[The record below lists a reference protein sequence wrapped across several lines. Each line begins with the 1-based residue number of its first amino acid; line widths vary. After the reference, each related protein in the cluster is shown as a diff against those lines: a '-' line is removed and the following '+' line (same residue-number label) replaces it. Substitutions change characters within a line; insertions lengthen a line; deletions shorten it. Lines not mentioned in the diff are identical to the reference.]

1 MQDIILDALKMK
13 ESEETHK
20 YLKEM
25 LKLPEYYG
33 FNLDALYDC
42 LTDVGELVLEITNCE
57 EAGEYFSRVLKVML
71 DASEENPDLYI
82 ELS

>member
-1 MQDIILDALKMK
+1 MEKIILDALMM
-13 ESEETHK
+13 EEVEATHK

-42 LTDVGELVLEITNCE
+42 LTDECSATLTIRNSE
-57 EAGEYFSRVLKVML
+57 EAGAYFNRVLEVML
-71 DASEENPDLYI
+71 DAQEENE
-82 ELS
+82 ELHVELE

>member
-1 MQDIILDALKMK
+1 MAKIILDASMM
-13 ESEETHK
+13 EEAEVTHK

-42 LTDVGELVLEITNCE
+42 LTDECSATLTIRNSEGAGAYFTRVLE
-57 EAGEYFSRVLKVML
+57 VML
-71 DASEENPDLYI
+71 DAQEENQELHI
-82 ELS
+82 ELE

>member
-1 MQDIILDALKMK
+1 MAKIILDASMM
-13 ESEETHK
+13 EEAEVTHK

-42 LTDVGELVLEITNCE
+42 LTDECSATLIIRNSEGVGAYFTRVLE
-57 EAGEYFSRVLKVML
+57 VML
-71 DASEENPDLYI
+71 DAQEENQELHI
-82 ELS
+82 ELE